1 MEPMNERI
9 NQLCSGFEK
18 RLKLQGIY
26 IPKQG
31 ILAGREKLENSLP
44 YWDESV
50 SAGWDN
56 AHFPFPFAL
65 VLELG
70 LKGIENRAR
79 LEKCGLSSEEDARR
93 EGIAKV
99 YSLLIKHIILHAELA
114 EQMALENPT
123 DADRLN
129 HIAKNLRIIS
139 ENPPQTFEQGVQL
152 VWFLWRTRQ
161 YNHTSCIGRMD
172 VFLRPLYEKSV
183 MDEVSRN
190 AAFLVLRE
198 LWEKVNATGSGDTL
212 MNVMLGGVDQDGID
226 ISCDLS
232 LLIMEVTMAVAK
244 SEPHINVRLHKG
256 TPDVFRHMAERLIL
270 MGQGQGVIYND
281 EYIIPSLV
289 KHGVPIDLARCYA
302 NDGCTE
308 ITIEGKSGIQF
319 WQFEMVKTLE
329 LFLFRGKENPSRP
342 HKPVRK
348 WNRNWNVDYFQ
359 SQLEFGYDSGNFI
372 HAQSFEQVF
381 DCFLRQLHHQID
393 HFLSRID
400 RKINEDK
407 ETDKTLTSL
416 LVCGGIPNSLDEG
429 KDLFRGGFS
438 VNNYQL
444 LSGSIPTAADSLAA
458 IQEIVFIQKKCSMS
472 ELLEAI
478 SNDFENQEELRQ
490 ILLKAPKF
498 GNGDNRADDIAARIA
513 EEFCNH
519 VDEHIAPHNVR
530 IWPGMYNI
538 DFIMF
543 ASILGATPD
552 GRHAGDAICEHYSPT
567 PGRAK
572 NGPTAVLRSAAR
584 ADLAR
589 GCAASPVYIALPVG
603 NAGKSSEVIGDLI
616 DGIQSLKLPLV
627 SIVLYDRNILEDAII
642 HPELHEDLVVRVWG
656 YNARF
661 IDLDEPLQ
669 HHIMNRIL

>member
-1 MEPMNERI
+1 METINQRM

-18 RLKLQGIY
+18 RLKLQGVH
-26 IPKQG
+26 IPEQG
-31 ILAGREKLENSLP
+31 ILAGGEKSESSLP

-56 AHFPFPFAL
+56 GHFPFPFAL

-70 LKGIENRAR
+70 LKGIINRAR
-79 LEKCGLSSEEDARR
+79 LEKCGLPAEEHARR
-93 EGIAKV
+93 EGIANV
-99 YSLLIKHIILHAELA
+99 YSLLIKHIIRHAELA
-114 EQMALENPT
+114 EQMATKKPS
-123 DADRLN
+123 DANRLN
-129 HIAKNLRIIS
+129 GIAQNLRILS

-161 YNHTSCIGRMD
+161 YNNASCIGRMD

-183 MDEVSRN
+183 TDEDSRK

-198 LWEKVNATGSGDTL
+198 FWEKVNLVGSGDTL
-212 MNVMLGGVDQDGID
+212 MNIMLGGVDQNGID

-232 LLIMEVTMAVAK
+232 LLIMEVTIAVAK
-244 SEPHINVRLHKG
+244 SEPHINVRLHEG
-256 TPDVFRHMAERLIL
+256 TPEAFRHMAEQLIS

-281 EYIIPSLV
+281 EYIIPSLI
-289 KHGVPIDLARCYA
+289 KHGVPVDLARCYA

-308 ITIEGKSGIQF
+308 ITIDGKSGIQF

-329 LFLFRGKENPSRP
+329 LCLFRGKENPSRP

-348 WNRNWNVDYFQ
+348 WNRDWDAEYFQ
-359 SQLEFGYDSGNFI
+359 SQLEFDYDSGDILN
-372 HAQSFEQVF
+372 AQNFEQVF
-381 DCFLRQLHHQID
+381 DCFLKQLHHQID
-393 HFLSRID
+393 RFLNQID
-400 RKINEDK
+400 QTIIEDK

-416 LVCGGIPNSLDEG
+416 LVCGGIPSSLDEG
-429 KDLFRGGFS
+429 KDPFRGGFS
-438 VNNYQL
+438 VDNYQL

-458 IQEIVFIQKKCSMS
+458 IQEIVFMQRKCTMN

-478 SNDFENQEELRQ
+478 SHDFENQEELRQ
-490 ILLKAPKF
+490 VLLKAPKF
-498 GNGDNRADDIAARIA
+498 GNGDNRPDEIAARIA
-513 EEFCNH
+513 EEFCCY
-519 VDEHIAPHNVR
+519 VDRHIAPHNTQ

-538 DFIMF
+538 DFIMN

-552 GRHAGDAICEHYSPT
+552 GRHAGDAICDHYSPT

-589 GCAASPVYIALPVG
+589 GCAASPVYISLPAG
-603 NAGKSSEVIGDLI
+603 GAGKTSEVIGDLI
-616 DGIQSLKLPLV
+616 DGIRNLKLPLV
-627 SIVLYDRNILEDAII
+627 SIVIYDRMILEDAMI
-642 HPELHEDLVVRVWG
+642 HPETHEDLIVRVWG

-661 IDLDEPLQ
+661 VDLDEPLQ
-669 HHIMNRIL
+669 RHIINRIL